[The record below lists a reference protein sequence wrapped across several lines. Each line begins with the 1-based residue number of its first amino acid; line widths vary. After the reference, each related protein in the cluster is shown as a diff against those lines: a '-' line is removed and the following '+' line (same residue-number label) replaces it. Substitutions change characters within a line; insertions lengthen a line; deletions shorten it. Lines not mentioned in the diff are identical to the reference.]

1 MGCTQYELSGQET
14 GEALKESRYII
25 KEQETWEM
33 IDSVATT
40 EREEL
45 SKLKDQAG
53 LALKNVPTMAINF

>member
-1 MGCTQYELSGQET
+1 
-14 GEALKESRYII
+14 
-25 KEQETWEM
+25 M

-53 LALKNVPTMAINF
+53 LAWKNVPTMAINF